1 MRHILAVL
9 TLGATLALGTSAA
22 FAYGD
27 KVDYVG
33 PQNQATPAVVA
44 PASTQDSGVIA
55 GPAMSQ
61 PWWTETHYDN
71 FGR

>member
-1 MRHILAVL
+1 MRQILVAL
-9 TLGATLALGTSAA
+9 TLGATLALGAPAA

-27 KVDYVG
+27 RVDYVG
-33 PQNQATPAVVA
+33 PLNPATPAVVA
-44 PASTQDSGVIA
+44 PASTQNSGVIA